1 MARADDIV
9 THWLNQAGRVP
20 MLTPAEELH
29 LGAMV
34 QAWQGHPG
42 GPDQAPAGVIRRGR
56 RARDRMVT
64 ANLRLVASLARRMR
78 NQSHRNLTDDD
89 MPDLL
94 QGGCMGLVRGAEL
107 FDPQRGYKFS
117 TFAYWWI
124 RQGIVR
130 WMIEQSRPI
139 YIPDRMGARLCQAG
153 KIIEQLTERLGR
165 HPQMNEIAAE
175 LQMDLFQLQELIRVA
190 AAPVSLDSPAVIG
203 GDSDDGRLVDL
214 IASPIGDSDSDE
226 QQELERRMLRL
237 SPVVADIVRGYHGV
251 GQLRVPVKQLA
262 ERHSCTIPRIKKI
275 VSDAEDRLRNYSTT
289 TQLEML

>member
-20 MLTPAEELH
+20 LLTPAEELH

-34 QAWQGHPG
+34 RAWQGHPD

-139 YIPDRMGARLCQAG
+139 YIPDRMGMRLCQAG

-165 HPQMNEIAAE
+165 HPGMNEIAAE
-175 LQMDLFQLQELIRVA
+175 LRMDPFQLQELIRVA
-190 AAPVSLDSPAVIG
+190 AVPVSLDSPAVVG
-203 GDSDDGRLVDL
+203 GESDDGRLVDL
-214 IASPIGDSDSDE
+214 IRSPADDDDTE
-226 QQELERRMLRL
+226 RQELERRMLRL
-237 SPVVADIVRGYHGV
+237 PPVVADIVRDYHGV
-251 GQLRVPVKQLA
+251 GRLKVPVKQLA

-289 TQLEML
+289 IQQLEML